1 MYGKEV
7 TSGPKDLTG
16 KIQTRSERLIR
27 NGVEPTAIHTGC
39 PGSGHLIDPEMHPR
53 SPTWT
58 CEVRHLRPGRKDGL
72 KGLDQ

>member
-39 PGSGHLIDPEMHPR
+39 PGSGHLIPVDLGEDRPLGP
-53 SPTWT
+53 
-58 CEVRHLRPGRKDGL
+58 VRCGISDLVTNAHSKS
-72 KGLDQ
+72 